1 MQSKSTGFT
10 RAWKLL
16 RLSAEEHP
24 SPHAAA
30 GNAESDTQ
38 FRALRFRF
46 QFALCRE
53 QMALVDLLLDPGKTE
68 ASLDFHRR
76 RLERIRYAR
85 HLKMAMLVIN
95 SHA

>member
-16 RLSAEEHP
+16 RLSAEEHV

-30 GNAESDTQ
+30 GNAESDTE

-46 QFALCRE
+46 EFALCRE
-53 QMALVDLLLDPGKTE
+53 RMALVDLLLDPSQTG
-68 ASLDFHRR
+68 ANVDFHRR
-76 RLERIRYAR
+76 HLERIRYAR
-85 HLKMAMLVIN
+85 HLKMAMHVIN
-95 SHA
+95 SLA